1 MTLYICLS
9 EHMPTVFNHP
19 KLGAREMIQNIFT
32 TYVDFH
38 QTLYYL
44 QMTFALNQISIH
56 NPEYAGE
63 TFLCHNSV
71 VKAQISI
78 YNKRKR

>member
-1 MTLYICLS
+1 MYVWLS
-9 EHMPTVFNHP
+9 EHMLTVFNHP

-44 QMTFALNQISIH
+44 QMTFALNQISIQ
-56 NPEYAGE
+56 NPEYTGE
-63 TFLCHNSV
+63 TFLCHNFV
-71 VKAQISI
+71 VKAQLSI
-78 YNKRKR
+78 YNTRKG